1 MNTAKD
7 KRKEQQACL
16 PAGRGPI
23 VAVLGHIDH
32 GKSTLLDYIRKAN
45 VTAGEAGGITQ
56 HVSAYEVRHAEST
69 ITFLDTPGHE
79 AFQAMRERGAAIAD
93 IVILVIAADDG
104 VKAQTLE
111 ALKAITE
118 SKTPYIVAINKIDKA
133 GASVERAKQTLAE
146 AEVLVEGYGGTIP
159 CVAVSAK
166 TGEGVPELLDMLILV
181 AEMEALKGTVA
192 APAQGFV
199 LESSLN
205 SKAGPIATLILRDG
219 TIHLGDCVA
228 AGVHSAKVKK
238 LENFLGASVRE
249 ASCPSPVRVYGF
261 SSVPQAGDEFKTFAD
276 KKEAEQYCEE
286 QEGLETQKRGKEAR
300 DAKAEEQFELPLALK
315 ADTYGTLE
323 AFKREAEKQNTE
335 AVSVRIIHEGV
346 GSITE
351 NDIRTASASS
361 RALIIGLNVK
371 IERGAQDLAEKLGIT
386 VASFDIIYKM
396 SKWLAEKIAER
407 LPKVTV
413 EEVIGRAKVLK
424 IFSTEKGKQV
434 IGGEVLEG
442 VIKRDLQ
449 ARLMRRG
456 NDVGRCRIAE
466 LQKDR
471 TTVGAVEAGSQ
482 FGSLIKCDI
491 AVAPGDELQVV
502 AVVER

>member
-1 MNTAKD
+1 M
-7 KRKEQQACL
+7 
-16 PAGRGPI
+16 
-23 VAVLGHIDH
+23 
-32 GKSTLLDYIRKAN
+32 
-45 VTAGEAGGITQ
+45 
-56 HVSAYEVRHAEST
+56 
-69 ITFLDTPGHE
+69 
-79 AFQAMRERGAAIAD
+79 
-93 IVILVIAADDG
+93 
-104 VKAQTLE
+104 
-111 ALKAITE
+111 
-118 SKTPYIVAINKIDKA
+118 
-133 GASVERAKQTLAE
+133 
-146 AEVLVEGYGGTIP
+146 
-159 CVAVSAK
+159 
-166 TGEGVPELLDMLILV
+166 
-181 AEMEALKGTVA
+181 
-192 APAQGFV
+192 
-199 LESSLN
+199 
-205 SKAGPIATLILRDG
+205 
-219 TIHLGDCVA
+219 
-228 AGVHSAKVKK
+228 
-238 LENFLGASVRE
+238 RE

-361 RALIIGLNVK
+361 RALIIGFNVK

-442 VIKRDLQ
+442 TIKKDLQ